1 MIERSSYQALLA
13 HLSKRQA
20 TVITGLR
27 RVGKTTAVRFLLSQ
41 VPHTNVLYLDLEKA
55 ENRLLFNQPRY
66 GDIETGLG
74 TLGLDLTQPAV
85 LALDEVQL
93 VPTIP
98 SVVKYLY
105 DTYSIKFILT
115 GSSSYYLKNH
125 FTESLAGR
133 KQIFELYPLDFGEY
147 LAFRGFRPM
156 QYLPT
161 AQKPVTET
169 AYALF
174 RADYEQFIQFGGFP
188 EVVQAETE
196 ADKRAYLK
204 DIVNAYIELDIKLL
218 SDFSASDDLYRLCQV
233 LAAHT
238 GSRLDVSKL
247 GSILGLNRNKLTD
260 YLNLFEYTYFINR
273 IPAFTTNKDRE
284 ISLQKKVYLADTG
297 LLAVLGQVSSGQQF
311 ENAIAIQLARLGQVS
326 YYQRRSGQEIDF
338 VLNQT
343 VAIEVKETATPHD
356 LAVLAERAKSVGLTE
371 QWLVGRKMPGKSAAT
386 GPGFMD
392 WYWGGN
398 LLAEE

>member
-1 MIERSSYQALLA
+1 MIERRSYKDLLA
-13 HLSKRQA
+13 HLSKPQA

-27 RVGKTTAVRFLLSQ
+27 RVGKTTAVRYLLQQ
-41 VPHTNVLYLDLEKA
+41 VSHDNILYLDLEKA
-55 ENRLLFNQPRY
+55 DNRVLFNQGLY
-66 GDIETGLG
+66 ADIETGLQA
-74 TLGLDLTQPAV
+74 LGMDLEKPAV

-93 VPTIP
+93 VPKVP

-105 DTYSIKFILT
+105 DTYHIKFILT

-133 KQIFELYPLDFGEY
+133 KRIFELFPLDFGEY
-147 LAFRGFRPM
+147 LQFHDYKVS
-156 QYLPT
+156 QYQPL
-161 AQKPVTET
+161 AGKPVNPT

-174 RADYEQFIQFGGFP
+174 KAEYERFIQYGGFP

-196 ADKRAYLK
+196 SDKRAYLK
-204 DIVNAYIELDIKLL
+204 DIVNAYIELDVKLL
-218 SDFSASDDLYRLCQV
+218 SDFSVSDDLYRLCQL

-247 GSILGLNRNKLTD
+247 SSILGVNRNKLTD
-260 YLNLFEYTYFINR
+260 YLNLFEYTYFIQR

-284 ISLQKKVYLADTG
+284 ISLQRKVYLADTG
-297 LLAVLGQVSSGQQF
+297 LLSVLGQVSSGQQF
-311 ENAIAIQLARLGQVS
+311 ENAVALQLSRLGQVS

-338 VLNQT
+338 ILNQRI
-343 VAIEVKETATPHD
+343 AIEVKETPTPHD
-356 LAVLAERAKSVGLTE
+356 LGVLQDRAASIGLSER
-371 QWLVGRKMPGKSAAT
+371 WLVGRRALVGHSGEST
-386 GPGFMD
+386 FRD

-398 LLAEE
+398 LIAE

>member
-1 MIERSSYQALLA
+1 MIERRSYAALLA
-13 HLSKRQA
+13 HLPKRQA

-27 RVGKTTAVRFLLSQ
+27 RVGKTTAARYLLSK
-41 VPHTNVLYLDLEKA
+41 VTHENVLYLDLEKA
-55 ENRLLFNQPRY
+55 ENRLLFNQPHY
-66 GDIETGLG
+66 GDIETGLR
-74 TLGLDLTQPAV
+74 TLGLNLDQPAV

-93 VPTIP
+93 VAAVP

-133 KQIFELYPLDFGEY
+133 KRIFELYPLDFSEY
-147 LAFRGFRPM
+147 LAFREYKPA
-156 QYLPT
+156 QYQPL
-161 AQKPVTET
+161 ACKPVNTT

-174 RADYEQFIQFGGFP
+174 RSDYEQFIRFGGFP
-188 EVVQAETE
+188 EVVQAETN
-196 ADKRAYLK
+196 DDRIAYLK
-204 DIVNAYIELDIKLL
+204 DIVNAYVELDIKLL
-218 SDFSASDDLYRLCQV
+218 SDFSVSDDLYKLCQL
-233 LAAHT
+233 LAVHT
-238 GSRLDVSKL
+238 GSRLDASKL
-247 GSILGLNRNKLTD
+247 SSILAINRHKVTD
-260 YLNLFEYTYFINR
+260 YLNLFEYTYFIQR

-297 LLAVLGQVSSGQQF
+297 LLSVLGQVSSGQQF

-338 VLNQT
+338 ILNQQ
-343 VAIEVKETATPHD
+343 VAIEVKETPTPYD
-356 LAVLAERAKSVGLTE
+356 LNVLADRASSIGLSER
-371 QWLVGRKMPGKSAAT
+371 WLVGRKAPGN
-386 GPGFMD
+386 PFDD

-398 LLAEE
+398 LITT

>member
-1 MIERSSYQALLA
+1 MIERRSYAELLA
-13 HLSKRQA
+13 HLDKPQA

-27 RVGKTTAVRFLLSQ
+27 RVGKTTAVRYLLSQ
-41 VPHTNVLYLDLEKA
+41 TSVLNRLYLDLEKA
-55 ENRLLFNQPRY
+55 ENRLLFNQPHY
-66 GDIETGLG
+66 ADIEAGLRV
-74 TLGLDLTQPAV
+74 LGLDLSQPAV

-93 VPTIP
+93 VPNVP

-105 DTYSIKFILT
+105 DTYAVKFILT

-133 KQIFELYPLDFGEY
+133 KRIFELFPLDFSEY
-147 LAFRGFRPM
+147 LQFRGYRPI
-156 QYLPT
+156 QYQPLVRR
-161 AQKPVTET
+161 PVNAV

-174 RADYEQFIQFGGFP
+174 RADYENFVLFGGFP
-188 EVVQAETE
+188 EVVQAETD

-218 SDFSASDDLYRLCQV
+218 SDFSVSDDLYRLCQL

-247 GSILGLNRNKLTD
+247 GSILGLTRSKLTD
-260 YLNLFEYTYFINR
+260 YLNLFEYTYFIHR

-284 ISLQKKVYLADTG
+284 ISLQRKVYLADTG
-297 LLAVLGQVSSGQQF
+297 LLSVLGQVSSGQQF
-311 ENAIAIQLARLGQVS
+311 ENAVAVQLARLGQVQ

-338 VLNQT
+338 VLDQT
-343 VAIEVKETATPHD
+343 IGIEVKETPTPHD
-356 LAVLAERAKSVGLTE
+356 LTVLQERCRSINLT
-371 QWLVGRKMPGKSAAT
+371 QNWLVGRKTPGSD
-386 GPGFMD
+386 FSD

-398 LLAEE
+398 LLPGSIPDVTR

>member
-1 MIERSSYQALLA
+1 MIQRSSFQALLA
-13 HLSKRQA
+13 HLPKKQA

-41 VPHTNVLYLDLEKA
+41 LTHSNVLYLDLEKA
-55 ENRLLFNQPRY
+55 ENRLLFNQAHY

-74 TLGLDLTQPAV
+74 TLGLDLSQPAV

-105 DTYSIKFILT
+105 DNYPIKFILT

-147 LAFRGFRPM
+147 LQFRGFKPI
-156 QYLPT
+156 QYGPT
-161 AQKPVTET
+161 AQKTVTET
-169 AYALF
+169 GYALF
-174 RADYEQFIQFGGFP
+174 RADYEQFVKFGGFP

-204 DIVNAYIELDIKLL
+204 DIVNAYVELDIKLL
-218 SDFSASDDLYRLCQV
+218 ADFSVSDDLYRLCQV

-260 YLNLFEYTYFINR
+260 YLNLFEYTYFIQR
-273 IPAFTTNKDRE
+273 VPAFTTNKDRE

-297 LLAVLGQVSSGQQF
+297 LLTVLGQVSSGQQF
-311 ENAIAIQLARLGQVS
+311 ENAVAIQLARLGQVS

-338 VLNQT
+338 VLNQA
-343 VAIEVKETATPHD
+343 VAVEVKETATPHD
-356 LAVLAERAKSVGLTE
+356 LAVLTERSKSIGLTE
-371 QWLVGRKMPGKSAAT
+371 QWLVGRKMPGKPAAA

-392 WYWGGN
+392 WYWGGT
-398 LLAEE
+398 LLPTP

>member
-1 MIERSSYQALLA
+1 MIERSSYSELLA
-13 HLSKRQA
+13 HLTKRQA

-27 RVGKTTAVRFLLSQ
+27 RVGKTTAVRYLFTK
-41 VPHTNVLYLDLEKA
+41 VAHTNTLYLDLEKA

-66 GDIETGLG
+66 GDIETGLR
-74 TLGLDLTQPAV
+74 TLGLDLDQPAV

-93 VPTIP
+93 VANVP

-105 DTYSIKFILT
+105 DTYGIKFILT

-133 KQIFELYPLDFGEY
+133 KRIFELYPLDFGEY
-147 LAFRGFRPM
+147 LTFRGYKPT
-156 QYLPT
+156 QYQLL
-161 AQKPVTET
+161 ARQPVNTT

-174 RADYEQFIQFGGFP
+174 RDDYEKFIKFGGFP

-196 ADKRAYLK
+196 DDKRAYLK

-218 SDFSASDDLYRLCQV
+218 SDFSVSDDLYRLCQL
-233 LAAHT
+233 LAVHT
-238 GSRLDVSKL
+238 GSRLDTSKL
-247 GSILGLNRNKLTD
+247 SSILGINRNKLTD
-260 YLNLFEYTYFINR
+260 YLNLFEYTYFIQR
-273 IPAFTTNKDRE
+273 IPAYTTNKDRE

-297 LLAVLGQVSSGQQF
+297 LLTVLGQVSSGQQF

-326 YYQRRSGQEIDF
+326 YYQRRTGQEVDF
-338 VLNQT
+338 ILDQT
-343 VAIEVKETATPHD
+343 TAIEVKETPTPHD
-356 LAVLAERAKSVGLTE
+356 LTVLNSRAASIGLSQ
-371 QWLVGRKMPGKSAAT
+371 QWLVGRKPPGT
-386 GPGFMD
+386 VFGD

-398 LLAEE
+398 LVAG